1 MSLIAR
7 KPTKK
12 FDNNFSRT
20 SVLGFVLPSNYKAT
34 ILWGMLIV
42 AFSRRLKFINPEF
55 PSALRQIPE
64 CVWGR
69 EEMPDTGL
77 DKGREGKAA
86 LAPTSFP
93 LCSWGPSA
101 WPQQELSRSVLS
113 SPTHTTV
120 SP

>member
-1 MSLIAR
+1 
-7 KPTKK
+7 
-12 FDNNFSRT
+12 
-20 SVLGFVLPSNYKAT
+20 
-34 ILWGMLIV
+34 MLIV
-42 AFSRRLKFINPEF
+42 AFPRRLKFINPEF
-55 PSALRQIPE
+55 PSALHQIPE
-64 CVWGR
+64 CGDG

-93 LCSWGPSA
+93 LCSWDPSA

-113 SPTHTTV
+113 SPTHATV